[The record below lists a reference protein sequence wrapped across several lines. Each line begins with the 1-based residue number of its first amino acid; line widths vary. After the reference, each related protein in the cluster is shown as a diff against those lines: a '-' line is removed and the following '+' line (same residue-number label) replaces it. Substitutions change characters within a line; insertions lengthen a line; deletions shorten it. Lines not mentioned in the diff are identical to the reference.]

1 VVDGAGDTIAL
12 SDGLLGLDPVTFT
25 APASGTYGV
34 GIGGVAGATGE
45 YTPSLGE
52 TGSLLSAFDLPGE
65 IA

>member
-1 VVDGAGDTIAL
+1 MVDGAGDTIAL

-25 APASGTYGV
+25 APASGAYGV

-52 TGSLLSAFDLPGE
+52 TGSLLSAFDLPGA